1 VSPKTRG
8 RRCRRNEVGPVS
20 DRAEIDRALVGSS
33 AAPFAVEVEKGAI
46 RRFAEAIGEGVQ
58 IYFDEAVA
66 RSLGYQGI
74 VAPPTFPTTFR
85 PPAKPAWVRGL
96 DEGRILAGEQGF
108 HYRRPIYAGDRLQC
122 ELRLTDVQ
130 DKRSSKGTMELMVQE
145 LIVTSSSG
153 DLVCVNRRVVI
164 YRGTTVNLA
173 QGAAS

>member
-1 VSPKTRG
+1 M
-8 RRCRRNEVGPVS
+8 S
-20 DRAEIDRALVGSS
+20 DGTEIDKALIGSS

-46 RRFAEAIGEGVQ
+46 RRLAEAIGESAE
-58 IYFDEAVA
+58 IYFDEVVA

-108 HYRRPIYAGDRLQC
+108 RYRRPILAGDRLQC

-130 DKRSSKGTMELMVQE
+130 DKRSSTGTMELMIQD
-145 LIVTSSSG
+145 LIVTSASG
-153 DLVCVNRRVVI
+153 DMVCVNRRVVI
-164 YRGTTVNLA
+164 YRGRTASLAQNPA